1 MFFITCVCGC
11 LLCTMQCGGCS
22 AEKRGRQVRMNI
34 TRKFRLAILVMV
46 AGVVV
51 LGSEG
56 CRAQKDCG
64 CDINGLYKPL
74 KRKHRY

>member
-11 LLCTMQCGGCS
+11 LPMRYAMWWLQCR
-22 AEKRGRQVRMNI
+22 KRGSQVRMSI
-34 TRKFRLAILVMV
+34 TRKFRLAILVIV

-56 CRAQKDCG
+56 CRARKDCG

>member
-1 MFFITCVCGC
+1 
-11 LLCTMQCGGCS
+11 
-22 AEKRGRQVRMNI
+22 MNI
-34 TRKFRLAILVMV
+34 TRKFRLAILVIV

-56 CRAQKDCG
+56 CRASKDCG